1 MCLKCRGPEPEFLYL
16 FGAIFISYHFKE
28 RVSEIVR
35 YCLANLPSISYHTTN
50 ATQNSMPPSP
60 PNIPIQCVTDAS
72 TPSTPLTL
80 ALISCH
86 FSNSCLGC
94 TFTCEEI
101 FECLTEAYICWQI
114 FLLLNVYFIFLK
126 EFPLIKNF
134 KVRKMKKTLKK
145 SEVN

>member
-1 MCLKCRGPEPEFLYL
+1 MSLNSCTCLEQYSFLTILRKEFQKQYDTVQQ
-16 FGAIFISYHFKE
+16 ISVVFPT
-28 RVSEIVR
+28 I
-35 YCLANLPSISYHTTN
+35 LPTLLKIACFPHH
-50 ATQNSMPPSP
+50 
-60 PNIPIQCVTDAS
+60 PIQCVTDAS

-94 TFTCEEI
+94 TFSCEET
-101 FECLTEAYICWQI
+101 FECLTESYICWQI
-114 FLLLNVYFIFLK
+114 FLLVNVYFIFLK
-126 EFPLIKNF
+126 KFPLIKNF